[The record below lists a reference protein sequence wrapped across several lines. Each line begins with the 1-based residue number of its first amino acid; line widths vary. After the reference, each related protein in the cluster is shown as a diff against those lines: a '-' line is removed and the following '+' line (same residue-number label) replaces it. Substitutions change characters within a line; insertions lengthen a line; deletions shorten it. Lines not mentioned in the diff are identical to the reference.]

1 MGPLAL
7 LCFWYAKVVPEAEAC
22 GSGLTCGLLV
32 QRWLPRIE
40 AVTRDKSPLVLGPQF
55 IHLKH
60 ETKSALYTMIF
71 IGTAF
76 PSACG
81 CHGNSP
87 SQRWTQQAGGPP
99 LASD

>member
-7 LCFWYAKVVPEAEAC
+7 LRFWYAKVVPEAEAC

-32 QRWLPRIE
+32 QPWLPRIE
-40 AVTRDKSPLVLGPQF
+40 AVTRDKSPLVLGLQF

-60 ETKSALYTMIF
+60 ETKSAPYAMIF

-76 PSACG
+76 PWPVVAMG
-81 CHGNSP
+81 TA
-87 SQRWTQQAGGPP
+87 QVKGGPSRQEVP
-99 LASD
+99 C